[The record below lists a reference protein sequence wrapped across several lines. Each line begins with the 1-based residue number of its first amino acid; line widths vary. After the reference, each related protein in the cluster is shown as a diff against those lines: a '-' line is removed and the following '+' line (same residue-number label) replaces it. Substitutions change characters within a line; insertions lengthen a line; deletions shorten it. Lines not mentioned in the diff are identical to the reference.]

1 MQTLE
6 IRWFWKIETAP
17 ARSSKQ
23 TASSYPKC
31 LPIQG
36 HNPDFTGDGVGT
48 KVRTMT
54 CSRARFLLASLLLC
68 SNGLAQGVCG
78 IKASQ
83 PCFAED
89 DKAFDDA
96 KPLSR
101 QVIRVMLRTSMRESD
116 ANDLLQTTAKPEGPG
131 SLFKAIPV
139 RLNEANT
146 LWLLA
151 VGTAPPTTGADN
163 GHFWLVDLSSPR
175 PRATMLAPAN
185 YVNLLDTKHNGYR
198 DVETEWCSP
207 NECIYLKYK
216 YARGRYRRFRVIDTP
231 NVER

>member
-1 MQTLE
+1 M
-6 IRWFWKIETAP
+6 
-17 ARSSKQ
+17 
-23 TASSYPKC
+23 
-31 LPIQG
+31 
-36 HNPDFTGDGVGT
+36 
-48 KVRTMT
+48 RTMT
-54 CSRARFLLASLLLC
+54 CGLARMLLASLLLC

-78 IKASQ
+78 MKASQ

-89 DKAFDDA
+89 DKAFDAA

-101 QVIRVMLRTSMRESD
+101 QVVRLIMRTLMSQSD
-116 ANDLLQTTAKPEGPG
+116 VEDLLQTTPTPEAPG

-139 RLNEANT
+139 RLSEAHPQ
-146 LWLLA
+146 WLLA
-151 VGTAPPTTGADN
+151 VGTAFSTSGADN

-185 YVNLLDTKHNGYR
+185 YVDLLDARHNGYR

-207 NECIYLKYK
+207 NECIYMRYK
-216 YARGRYRRFRVIDTP
+216 YARGTYRRVRVMHTE